1 MYSFAM
7 AKVYRAPLQLD
18 IDMDDLNMIF
28 EQYRNKFANSLQAMK
43 AIGGKLDEERGETP
57 HMANDWL
64 AVLEGPVID
73 EKAARG
79 LEEYAY
85 LLYGTKDE
93 DWKAVRKLGLKTSE
107 IDVVLR
113 LRPKSYGHLLKM
125 TERYAKKVYEID
137 PADFSQTPRE

>member
-1 MYSFAM
+1 MEQ
-7 AKVYRAPLQLD
+7 KT
-18 IDMDDLNMIF
+18 DDLNMIF
-28 EQYRNKFANSLQAMK
+28 EQYRNKFANSQQAMK
-43 AIGGKLDEERGETP
+43 AIGGKLDEDSGNNVP
-57 HMANDWL
+57 KIYNDWL
-64 AVLEGPVID
+64 AVLDGPVID
-73 EKAARG
+73 ESKAHE
-79 LEEYAY
+79 LEECAY

-137 PADFSQTPRE
+137 PVEFSEMQCD